1 MRLGIM
7 LRHIDQHEGGVKVY
21 TRELLRVLIRMN
33 PGHKLFLLFQ
43 EDSHVGEYA
52 HAADVDAVVLNGG
65 SRFYWDQVAV
75 PRASKRLGLDVLFN
89 PKYSIPLNAH
99 CKTAWVCHGLDW
111 YVMPQ
116 ASRAIDRLNH
126 KFLIPRYA
134 RKADAVL
141 AVSETTREHVLQY
154 LDVPPDRVHT
164 VYLGLSEVF
173 HLGSRNA
180 DAQKLRERLQLPE
193 RFVLYCGAVYPPKN
207 FRRLVQAYARVG
219 PEMGVSLVIAGGTNR
234 FLSEDDLHEPERLQ
248 LGTWVKR
255 IGWLDNREL
264 PALYQSAEAL
274 LLPSLYE
281 SVGLPIIEAMACGCP
296 VVTADRYGTKEL
308 GQGAA
313 VLVNPDSVDDIA
325 VGIRRVLTDEA
336 LRARITEAGRER
348 ARDFTWERT
357 AEETLRVLESLVAA
371 PPAGISAPAPK
382 RKPLRAASFSSGL
395 GLF

>member
-1 MRLGIM
+1 M

-21 TRELLRVLIRMN
+21 TRELLRTLIRIN
-33 PGHKLFLLFQ
+33 PGHKLFLLFR
-43 EDSHVGEYA
+43 EHSHMDEYA
-52 HAADVDAVVLNGG
+52 HAPNVESVVLNGG
-65 SRFYWDQVAV
+65 SRLFWDQVAV
-75 PRASKRLGLDVLFN
+75 PRAAKRLGLDVLFN
-89 PKYSIPLNAH
+89 PKYSIPLKVH

-154 LDVPPDRVHT
+154 LDVAPDRVHT

-173 HLGSRNA
+173 HHARSANA
-180 DAQKLRERLQLPE
+180 RKWRERLQLPE

-219 PEMGVSLVIAGGTNR
+219 PAMGVSLVIAGGTNR
-234 FLSEDDLHEPERLQ
+234 FLSEDELHEPERLG
-248 LGTWVKR
+248 LGHWVKR
-255 IGWLDNREL
+255 VGWLDNREL
-264 PALYQSAEAL
+264 PALYESAQAL

-308 GQGAA
+308 GGGAA
-313 VLVNPDSVDDIA
+313 VLVNPDSVDAIA
-325 VGIRRVLTDEA
+325 AGIHRVLTDEA

-348 ARDFTWERT
+348 ARHFTWERT
-357 AEETLRVLESLVAA
+357 AEETLRVLENLVSA
-371 PPAGISAPAPK
+371 PPAGMTATDISATTPR
-382 RKPLRAASFSSGL
+382 RKSLRAASFSSGL